1 MRSKLC
7 DDGNRRILAKVEVPV
22 GTSEISNYVL
32 QHPSFADVVSPINT
46 FESLNKRQLF
56 ILAKESIRWFGT
68 MRANPP
74 NKIVWP
80 DNHIARAKKH
90 VKIMFPEVD

>member
-22 GTSEISNYVL
+22 GASEISTYVL
-32 QHPSFADVVSPINT
+32 QHPSFHDVESPINT

-56 ILAKESIRWFGT
+56 ILAKESIRLFGT
-68 MRANPP
+68 MRGDPSHSF
-74 NKIVWP
+74 VWP
-80 DNHIARAKKH
+80 DNHIRRAKKH
-90 VKIMFPEVD
+90 VKTMFPEVD